1 LERLEGAVMRAL
13 LWMVIAVAVTWG
25 GYWFVGARALETGAL
40 AWFRSRTEAGLVA
53 EHGALSVSGFPNRFD
68 LTVTDLRLADPGTG
82 YGWTA
87 PFVQVLSLSYKPWH
101 IIAVFANQQQ
111 VRTPWQDL
119 AVASDKLQ
127 GSVVI
132 VPGTNLA
139 LDRLTL
145 VGDAM
150 RVTSDLGWTAS
161 VDTLRFATEQV
172 GTDGTRHE
180 IGLELL
186 DLEPDPSVTAG
197 LPDFPKVLEKLRLD
211 AVVTL
216 TAPLDRRAGQTHPRP
231 SQIDVKEVQL
241 VWGSL
246 VLFGTGSIAAAADG
260 VAEGR
265 IALRLTNWREAIPL
279 AVTAGLIKPE
289 VAPTWENMFALL
301 AAQTGD
307 PGDLDLPLVF
317 ARGRM
322 SLGPLP
328 LGPAPR
334 MN

>member
-1 LERLEGAVMRAL
+1 MRA
-13 LWMVIAVAVTWG
+13 WVGVVVAAALAWG
-25 GYWFVGARALETGAL
+25 GYWFVGARALETGAQ
-40 AWFRSRTEAGLVA
+40 AWFQTQTDAGLVA
-53 EHGALSVSGFPNRFD
+53 ERSDLSVSGFPNRFD
-68 LTVTDLRLADPGTG
+68 MTVTDLRLADPATG
-82 YGWTA
+82 YGWTT

-101 IIAVFANQQQ
+101 IIAAFANQQQ

-119 AVASDKLQ
+119 AVASGKLQ

-139 LDRLTL
+139 LDRLIL

-161 VDTLRFATEQV
+161 VETLRFATEQV

-180 IGLELL
+180 IGLEMLG
-186 DLEPDPSVTAG
+186 LEPDPSVFAG
-197 LPDFPKVLEKLRLD
+197 LPDFPKMLEKLRLD
-211 AVVTL
+211 AIVTL
-216 TAPLDRRAGQTHPRP
+216 TAPLDRTSAQSHPRP
-231 SQIDVKEVQL
+231 SQIEVKEVQL
-241 VWGSL
+241 VWGTL
-246 VLFGTGSIAAAADG
+246 VLFGTGSIAATADG

-265 IALRLTNWREAIPL
+265 IALRLTNWRDAIPL
-279 AVTAGLIKPE
+279 AVAAGLIKPE

-307 PGDLDLPLVF
+307 PEDLDLPLVF
-317 ARGRM
+317 AKGRM

-334 MN
+334 LN

>member
-1 LERLEGAVMRAL
+1 MRAL
-13 LWMVIAVAVTWG
+13 LWVVIAVAVTWG
-25 GYWFVGARALETGAL
+25 GYWFVGARALESGAQ
-40 AWFRSRTEAGLVA
+40 AWFQTQTEAGLVA
-53 EHGALSVSGFPNRFD
+53 ERSDLSVSGFPNRFD
-68 LTVTDLRLADPGTG
+68 LTVTDLRLADPDTG

-101 IIAVFANQQQ
+101 IIAAFANQQQ

-119 AVASDKLQ
+119 AVASDRLQ

-132 VPGTNLA
+132 VPGTNLT

-161 VDTLRFATEQV
+161 VDTLRFATKQV
-172 GTDGTRHE
+172 EPGGRHHE
-180 IGLELL
+180 IGLEMLGL
-186 DLEPDPSVTAG
+186 GPDPSVTAAV
-197 LPDFPKVLEKLRLD
+197 PDFPEKLEKFRLD
-211 AVVTL
+211 ASVTL
-216 TAPLDRRAGQTHPRP
+216 TAPLDRMAGQSHPRP

-279 AVTAGLIKPE
+279 AVAAGLIKPE
-289 VAPTWENMFALL
+289 VAPTWQNMFALL

-307 PGDLDLPLVF
+307 PEDLDLPLVF
-317 ARGRM
+317 AKGRM

>member
-1 LERLEGAVMRAL
+1 LEGAVMRVLVWVVVAAAL
-13 LWMVIAVAVTWG
+13 TWG
-25 GYWFVGARALETGAL
+25 GYWFVGARALETGAQ
-40 AWFRSRTEAGLVA
+40 AWFQAQTEAGLVA
-53 EHGALSVSGFPNRFD
+53 ERSALSVSGFPNRFD
-68 LTVTDLRLADPGTG
+68 LTVTDLRLADPDTG

-87 PFVQVLSLSYKPWH
+87 PFVQILSLSYKPWH
-101 IIAVFANQQQ
+101 IIAAFANQQQ

-139 LDRLTL
+139 LDRLIL

-161 VDTLRFATEQV
+161 VETLRFATEQV

-180 IGLELL
+180 IGLEMLG
-186 DLEPDPSVTAG
+186 LEPDPGLFAG
-197 LPDFPKVLEKLRLD
+197 LPDFPKVLQKLRLD
-211 AVVTL
+211 AIVTL
-216 TAPLDRRAGQTHPRP
+216 TAPLDRTSAQSHPRP
-231 SQIDVKEVQL
+231 SQIEVKEVEL
-241 VWGSL
+241 VWGTL
-246 VLFGTGSIAAAADG
+246 LLFGSGSIAAAADG
-260 VAEGR
+260 IAEGR
-265 IALRLTNWREAIPL
+265 IALRLTNWRDAIPL
-279 AVTAGLIKPE
+279 AVAAGLIKPE

-307 PGDLDLPLVF
+307 PEDLDLPLVF
-317 ARGRM
+317 AKGRM

>member
-1 LERLEGAVMRAL
+1 VERLEGAVMRAL
-13 LWMVIAVAVTWG
+13 LWVVIAVAVTWG
-25 GYWFVGARALETGAL
+25 GYWFVGARALESGAQ
-40 AWFRSRTEAGLVA
+40 AWFQTQTEAGLVA
-53 EHGALSVSGFPNRFD
+53 ERSDLSVSGFPNRFD
-68 LTVTDLRLADPGTG
+68 LTVTDLRLADPDTG

-101 IIAVFANQQQ
+101 IIAAFANQQQ

-119 AVASDKLQ
+119 AVASDRLQ

-161 VDTLRFATEQV
+161 VDTLRFATKQV
-172 GTDGTRHE
+172 EPGGKHHE
-180 IGLELL
+180 IGLEMLGL
-186 DLEPDPSVTAG
+186 GPDPSVTAAV
-197 LPDFPKVLEKLRLD
+197 PDFPEKLEKFRLD
-211 AVVTL
+211 AIVTL
-216 TAPLDRRAGQTHPRP
+216 TAPLDRMAGQSHPRP

-260 VAEGR
+260 IAEGR

-279 AVTAGLIKPE
+279 AVAAGLITPE
-289 VAPTWENMFALL
+289 VAPTWQNMFALL

-307 PGDLDLPLVF
+307 PEDLDLPLVF
-317 ARGRM
+317 AKGRM

>member
-1 LERLEGAVMRAL
+1 MRAL
-13 LWMVIAVAVTWG
+13 VWVVVAAALTWG
-25 GYWFVGARALETGAL
+25 GYWFAGARALETGAQ
-40 AWFRSRTEAGLVA
+40 AWFQAQTDAGLVA
-53 EHGALSVSGFPNRFD
+53 ERSDLSVSGFPNRFD
-68 LTVTDLRLADPGTG
+68 MTVTDLRLADPATG
-82 YGWTA
+82 YGWTT

-101 IIAVFANQQQ
+101 IIAAFANQQQ

-161 VDTLRFATEQV
+161 VETLRFATKQV

-180 IGLELL
+180 IGLEMLGIG
-186 DLEPDPSVTAG
+186 PDPSVTAA
-197 LPDFPKVLEKLRLD
+197 LPDFPETVEKLRLD
-211 AVVTL
+211 AIVTL
-216 TAPLDRRAGQTHPRP
+216 TAPLDRMAGRSHPRP
-231 SQIDVKEVQL
+231 VQVEVKEVQL

-246 VLFGTGSIAAAADG
+246 VLFGSGTIAAAADG
-260 VAEGR
+260 LAEGR
-265 IALRLTNWREAIPL
+265 IVLRLTNWRDVIPL
-279 AVTAGLIKPE
+279 AVAAGLIKPE
-289 VAPTWENMFALL
+289 VAPTWANMFALF
-301 AAQTGD
+301 AAQSGK
-307 PGDLDLPLVF
+307 PEDLDLPLVF
-317 ARGRM
+317 ANGRM

>member
-1 LERLEGAVMRAL
+1 MRAL
-13 LWMVIAVAVTWG
+13 VWLVVAAALAWG
-25 GYWFVGARALETGAL
+25 GYWFVGARALETGAQ
-40 AWFRSRTEAGLVA
+40 AWFQAQTEAGLVA
-53 EHGALSVSGFPNRFD
+53 ERSDLSVSGFPNRFD
-68 LTVTDLRLADPGTG
+68 MTVKDLRLEDPGTG

-87 PFVQVLSLSYKPWH
+87 PFVQILSLSYRPWH
-101 IIAVFANQQQ
+101 IIAAFANQQQ

-132 VPGTNLA
+132 VPGLNLA

-150 RVTSDLGWTAS
+150 SVTSDMGWTAS
-161 VDTLRFATEQV
+161 VETLRFATKQV

-180 IGLELL
+180 IGLEMLGL
-186 DLEPDPSVTAG
+186 GPDPSVTAA
-197 LPDFPKVLEKLRLD
+197 LPDFPETLEKLRLD
-211 AVVTL
+211 AIVTL
-216 TAPLDRRAGQTHPRP
+216 TAPLDRRAAESNPRP
-231 SQIDVKEVQL
+231 SQIDVKEAQL
-241 VWGSL
+241 VWGTLILSGS
-246 VLFGTGSIAAAADG
+246 GTIAAAADG

-279 AVTAGLIKPE
+279 AVAAGLIKPE
-289 VAPTWENMFALL
+289 VAPTWVNMFALL

-307 PGDLDLPLVF
+307 AENLDLPLVF
-317 ARGRM
+317 ANGRM